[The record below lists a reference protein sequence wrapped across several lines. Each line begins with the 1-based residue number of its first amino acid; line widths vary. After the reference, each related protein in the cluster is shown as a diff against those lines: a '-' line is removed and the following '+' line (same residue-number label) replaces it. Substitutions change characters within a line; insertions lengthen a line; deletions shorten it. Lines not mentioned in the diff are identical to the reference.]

1 MNSRQII
8 RRAAQFLLGI
18 SILMSVV
25 QDAYY
30 GFRYTYYISIM
41 DIIIPSLLLIL
52 VCFDKRIIIKLIIV
66 VFVTF
71 SLYLWYESDSKNSN
85 INRAFFMESF
95 RFFNSKN
102 YFMAILAAINILFY
116 LLLLFVNGFQIIR
129 KLRSRHNA
137 TS

>member
-1 MNSRQII
+1 MKRRQIM
-8 RRAAQFLLGI
+8 RRAAQFLLI
-18 SILMSVV
+18 LSILMSVV

-30 GFRYTYYISIM
+30 GFRYTYFISIM

-52 VCFDKRIIIKLIIV
+52 MCFDKRIIIKLLIISL
-66 VFVTF
+66 VTF

-85 INRAFFMESF
+85 ISRAFFLGSL

-102 YFMAILAAINILFY
+102 YFSAFLAAINMLFY
-116 LLLLFVNGFQIIR
+116 LTMLSGYTFMIFLKFRN
-129 KLRSRHNA
+129 RHNS